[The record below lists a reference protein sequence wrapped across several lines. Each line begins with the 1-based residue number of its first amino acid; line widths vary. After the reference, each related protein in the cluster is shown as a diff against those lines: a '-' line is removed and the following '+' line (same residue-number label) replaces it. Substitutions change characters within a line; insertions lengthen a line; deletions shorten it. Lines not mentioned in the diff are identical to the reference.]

1 MRGSEKA
8 KANGKEAAAAAK
20 TALVTLY
27 SRLLADHRRHHL
39 PVAFIVVE
47 QSHSVTEW
55 TSKPQSLPHNHTEV
69 WQVMVVVVV
78 VVVPH
83 VRRPL

>member
-39 PVAFIVVE
+39 PMAFIVVE

-55 TSKPQSLPHNHTEV
+55 TSQSLPHNHTEV

-78 VVVPH
+78 VVPH